1 MKKLFWRISNELSL
15 VLTALILPS
24 FTGLWAGG
32 WILASTVTGHLCGVA
47 LCVLGGREMKTV
59 GRKRTFIYA
68 LCIILPM
75 ALLVILDQRTPVDFL
90 VNMVLAL
97 VCVWI
102 GYRTRK

>member
-1 MKKLFWRISNELSL
+1 M
-15 VLTALILPS
+15 
-24 FTGLWAGG
+24 
-32 WILASTVTGHLCGVA
+32 
-47 LCVLGGREMKTV
+47 
-59 GRKRTFIYA
+59 FIYA

>member
-32 WILASTVTGHLCGVA
+32 WTLASTVTGYLCGAA
-47 LCVLGGREMKTV
+47 LCVLGGRGMKTV
-59 GRKRTFIYA
+59 ERKRMFIYA

-75 ALLVILDQRTPVDFL
+75 APLVILDQRTPVDFL

>member
-1 MKKLFWRISNELSL
+1 MKKLFCRISNELSL

-32 WILASTVTGHLCGVA
+32 WTLASTVTGYLCGVA
-47 LCVLGGREMKTV
+47 LCVLGGRGMKTV
-59 GRKRTFIYA
+59 ERKRTFIYA

-90 VNMVLAL
+90 VNMILAL